1 MRKPQIPDQQRNA
14 LTLFIV
20 LVVTLSAELFVFNL
34 AHWRTISHGNVSVG
48 AASLGSGLRQS
59 DTPGVYTITDADNAW
74 IDFPVTTPDR
84 QKPLLDSIRIVP
96 PDDTQHDEIPPT
108 THYQLSTRNEAGDWV
123 NISYSAWRNQ
133 LTENLA
139 YCADS
144 PATQYMLIPNRT
156 TDAIRISFTDG
167 VGATVPISS
176 IAPNVT
182 VPLTIC
188 WQRILAILLIAALVL
203 MFRPASPLYAV
214 TVDLRNVRQRIGI
227 IVNVSVLCL
236 LFVALCCISG
246 DITHAYASRS
256 YNATFSHWTDLNQYQ
271 QLADAFL
278 HGRLNLD
285 LPVDPQLAAMDNPYD
300 FYQRQQLG
308 ESGATIFWDHAF
320 YDGKYYVYFGA
331 LPALILFAPFQALTG
346 HWLPSPVAVMVF
358 GVIFICAISALLT
371 TLCATRFRGRIP
383 YGTLLLSVNLTV
395 LGCGIVY
402 YGFQPDFYA
411 IPFISSLAFTALGL
425 LLWCTARTSSGKLST
440 ARIIGGS
447 AFIACNL
454 GCRPQF
460 LVACLLA
467 FPLFWNEIVH
477 TRELFSRQSIGRTV
491 GAFVP
496 FAIAAI
502 PWMAYNAARFG
513 SPFDVGSAYNLTGY
527 DATRLRPALIAF
539 PAMLFIQLF
548 QPPMVNT
555 EFPFVHAINNAI
567 PVPCEPSLGGYFVIV
582 PFAALGFLLV
592 ALRQRLKAIHV
603 FGLAVILAT
612 TATLMVL
619 FDIGL
624 AGTTNRYHGDFAWL
638 CMLLAVVVL
647 YALETRHG
655 PSAYDG
661 PTVARTV
668 FRTVLLAM
676 LLWSL
681 FIYVTGCFSPERY
694 DPLIDLNPNL
704 YYTVKS
710 WFLGFYAI

>member
-14 LTLFIV
+14 LMLFIV

-256 YNATFSHWTDLNQYQ
+256 
-271 QLADAFL
+271 
-278 HGRLNLD
+278 
-285 LPVDPQLAAMDNPYD
+285 
-300 FYQRQQLG
+300 
-308 ESGATIFWDHAF
+308 
-320 YDGKYYVYFGA
+320 
-331 LPALILFAPFQALTG
+331 
-346 HWLPSPVAVMVF
+346 
-358 GVIFICAISALLT
+358 
-371 TLCATRFRGRIP
+371 
-383 YGTLLLSVNLTV
+383 
-395 LGCGIVY
+395 
-402 YGFQPDFYA
+402 
-411 IPFISSLAFTALGL
+411 
-425 LLWCTARTSSGKLST
+425 
-440 ARIIGGS
+440 
-447 AFIACNL
+447 
-454 GCRPQF
+454 
-460 LVACLLA
+460 
-467 FPLFWNEIVH
+467 
-477 TRELFSRQSIGRTV
+477 
-491 GAFVP
+491 
-496 FAIAAI
+496 
-502 PWMAYNAARFG
+502 
-513 SPFDVGSAYNLTGY
+513 
-527 DATRLRPALIAF
+527 
-539 PAMLFIQLF
+539 
-548 QPPMVNT
+548 
-555 EFPFVHAINNAI
+555 
-567 PVPCEPSLGGYFVIV
+567 
-582 PFAALGFLLV
+582 
-592 ALRQRLKAIHV
+592 
-603 FGLAVILAT
+603 
-612 TATLMVL
+612 
-619 FDIGL
+619 
-624 AGTTNRYHGDFAWL
+624 
-638 CMLLAVVVL
+638 
-647 YALETRHG
+647 
-655 PSAYDG
+655 
-661 PTVARTV
+661 
-668 FRTVLLAM
+668 
-676 LLWSL
+676 
-681 FIYVTGCFSPERY
+681 
-694 DPLIDLNPNL
+694 
-704 YYTVKS
+704 
-710 WFLGFYAI
+710 